1 MLAFIVSFGGWPRL
15 VYETCCQAREYLQW
29 ALLCT
34 STRCLYKNLD
44 QILSE
49 SNWIWSFKR
58 GLKFWVWRGPG
69 KKKISVFKKGEK
81 DLPRVYDPS
90 PKYCVVML
98 GAPAAPSGDP
108 NMLVQQ
114 LGSWLSFRMS
124 LAIVCWCRAEGR
136 ALEQAWSTAS
146 LMLVMG
152 ALGFCC
158 LFFVFTFWFF
168 V

>member
-1 MLAFIVSFGGWPRL
+1 MKPVVKRVSIYSERCCALAQDAYIKTWTRFFQKVTGYGHSKGDWNFE
-15 VYETCCQAREYLQW
+15 YEEAQ
-29 ALLCT
+29 
-34 STRCLYKNLD
+34 
-44 QILSE
+44 
-49 SNWIWSFKR
+49 
-58 GLKFWVWRGPG
+58 V
-69 KKKISVFKKGEK
+69 KKKKSVFKNGEK